1 MMRRPPRALRTSPT
15 PTTWVSADLSS
26 GQGRPGS
33 GVAVAH
39 HPPRA
44 SARAVERRLRV
55 AIGALCLIG
64 IGIGGYLTFVH
75 YADLRVL
82 CVSGGGCET
91 VQSSRYAQLAGV
103 PVAALGLAGYIA
115 ILLSVATRRDIGR
128 LAGFGLALVGC
139 LFSAYLTYREIFT
152 IKAICQWCLASALL
166 MTLLAILTTIRVVR
180 VEPQP
185 ARLAPATRTLRRSR
199 R

>member
-1 MMRRPPRALRTSPT
+1 MRRPPRALRTSPT

-39 HPPRA
+39 HLPRA

-199 R
+199 P

>member
-1 MMRRPPRALRTSPT
+1 MRRPPRSLRTSPT

-39 HPPRA
+39 HAPRA

-199 R
+199 P

>member
-1 MMRRPPRALRTSPT
+1 MRRPPRALRTSPT
-15 PTTWVSADLSS
+15 PTTWVSADLLS
-26 GQGRPGS
+26 GQVRPGS

-39 HPPRA
+39 HLPRA

-139 LFSAYLTYREIFT
+139 LFSAYLTYREIFS
-152 IKAICQWCLASALL
+152 IKAICEECVSSFVLVAI
-166 MTLLAILTTIRVVR
+166 LLAGSVVR
-180 VEPQP
+180 YVRGAQ
-185 ARLAPATRTLRRSR
+185 
-199 R
+199 

>member
-15 PTTWVSADLSS
+15 PTTWVSADLLS
-26 GQGRPGS
+26 GQVRPGS

-39 HPPRA
+39 HRPRA

-115 ILLSVATRRDIGR
+115 ILLSVVTRRDIGR

>member
-1 MMRRPPRALRTSPT
+1 MRRPPRALRTSPT